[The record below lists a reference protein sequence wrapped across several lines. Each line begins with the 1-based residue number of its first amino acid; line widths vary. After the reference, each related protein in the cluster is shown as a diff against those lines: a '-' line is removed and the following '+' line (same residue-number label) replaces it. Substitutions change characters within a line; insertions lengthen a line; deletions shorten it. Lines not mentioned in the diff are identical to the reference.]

1 MAITSRPLRIFVVE
15 NNADTLKYFRMYLE
29 DLGHTVFDA
38 GTVADALAGIPGALC
53 DVLVCDIGLEDGNGW
68 DLLRRLRAEVPGTP
82 PYAIAVSGFGR
93 NADRAKSEAAGFRH
107 HLLKPYDLD
116 TIEEM
121 LAEAA
126 QERA

>member
-1 MAITSRPLRIFVVE
+1 MTTSTATLRIFVVE
-15 NNADTLKYFRMYLE
+15 NDEDTLKYFRMYLE
-29 DLGHTVFDA
+29 DLGHTVFGA
-38 GTVADALAGIPGALC
+38 RTVSEALAQVPGALC
-53 DVLVCDIGLEDGNGW
+53 DVLVCDVGLDDGTGW
-68 DLLRRLRAEVPGTP
+68 DLLRQLRAEVPQTP
-82 PYAIAVSGFGR
+82 AYAIAVSGFGR

-116 TIEEM
+116 DIEQM